1 MKNTMLNLIKLA
13 MEDKTKF
20 KSLENIYSLY
30 DQLQYSE
37 NLNEM
42 ASSLY
47 DWLYEKYEVNNMS
60 FSLFDM
66 EKNLTTEILKKGGE
80 FFLDGEYS
88 FYFIINTHTELNAV
102 VSFAA
107 SNQEHYDIVN
117 NDYSYIE
124 AAFFQI
130 SPILQNGIMKKHHI
144 EASSI
149 DSVTNVHNRKYLI
162 KHINKIISL
171 SGTDDGLE
179 QKNIAFLMVGI
190 DRFKAVI
197 EEFDYD
203 IGDKVLVEL
212 AKVIHGQIK
221 DFDIVARL
229 TGDEFLVAL
238 VNAQSIDLVENV
250 AQEMIEKFSKVEILV
265 NKETNQTLKKT
276 ICVGISL
283 YPQDSDDINKVLKNA
298 DNFLYEAKNKGRG
311 KIAVFSQ
318 EDESSIDLF

>member
-1 MKNTMLNLIKLA
+1 MKNEMLALINTA
-13 MEDKTKF
+13 MNDKTKLQ
-20 KSLENIYSLY
+20 SLENIYDLY

-42 ASSLY
+42 AEDLY
-47 DWLYEKYEVNNMS
+47 QWLVERYKVSNVN
-60 FSLFDM
+60 FSLFDI
-66 EKNLTTEILKKGGE
+66 ENNLSSDILKKGQE
-80 FFLDGEYS
+80 FYLDEKFS
-88 FYFIINTHTELNAV
+88 FYFIINTHTQINAIV
-102 VSFAA
+102 AFAA
-107 SNQEHYDIVN
+107 SDEEHYSFIN

-162 KHINKIISL
+162 GHINKIISL
-171 SGTDDGLE
+171 SKSKE
-179 QKNIAFLMVGI
+179 KNIAFLMIGI

-212 AKVIHGQIK
+212 AKVIHANIK

-238 VNAQSIDLVENV
+238 VNNNSINYAQKVANKIIESFANVEV
-250 AQEMIEKFSKVEILV
+250 VV
-265 NKETNQTLKKT
+265 NEQTNQVLKKT
-276 ICVGISL
+276 ICIGISF
-283 YPQDSDDINKVLKNA
+283 YPADSDDINQVLKNA
-298 DNFLYEAKNKGRG
+298 DNFLYEAKNKGRS
-311 KIAVFSQ
+311 KIAIFKK
-318 EDESSIDLF
+318 EEESSIDLF

>member
-1 MKNTMLNLIKLA
+1 MKNEMLNLIKLA
-13 MEDKTKF
+13 TEDKTKF
-20 KSLENIYSLY
+20 KSLENIYALY

-37 NLNEM
+37 TLNEM

-47 DWLYEKYEVNNMS
+47 DWLYEKYKVDNMS

-66 EKNLTTEILKKGGE
+66 EKDLTTEILKKGGE

-107 SNQEHYDIVN
+107 SNQEHYDSIN
-117 NDYSYIE
+117 SDYSYIE

-130 SPILQNGIMKKHHI
+130 SPILQNGIMKKHHV

-149 DSVTNVHNRKYLI
+149 DSVTNVYNRKYLI
-162 KHINKIISL
+162 EHIDKIISL
-171 SGTDDGLE
+171 SSTIDDE
-179 QKNIAFLMVGI
+179 KQKNIAFLMIGI
-190 DRFKAVI
+190 NRFKAVI

-203 IGDKVLVEL
+203 IGDKVLIEL

-238 VNAQSIDLVENV
+238 INTQSIDLVEKT
-250 AQEMIEKFSKVEILV
+250 AKKIIEKFSKVEVLV

-283 YPQDSDDINKVLKNA
+283 YPQDDKDINQVVKNA
-298 DNFLYEAKNKGRG
+298 DNFLTEAKNKGRG
-311 KIAVFSQ
+311 QVAVFSK
-318 EDESSIDLF
+318 EEECSIDLF

>member
-1 MKNTMLNLIKLA
+1 MKNEMLNLIKVA
-13 MEDKTKF
+13 IKDESKF
-20 KSLENIYSLY
+20 KSLENIYALY

-42 ASSLY
+42 SASLY
-47 DWLYEKYEVNNMS
+47 DWLDEKYKVNNLS

-66 EKNLTTEILKKGGE
+66 EKNATTVILKKGDE
-80 FFLDGEYS
+80 FFLDGELS

-107 SNQEHYDIVN
+107 SNQEHYDMIN
-117 NDYSYIE
+117 SDYAYIE

-162 KHINKIISL
+162 KHINKMISL
-171 SGTDDGLE
+171 SGSSEDNQD
-179 QKNIAFLMVGI
+179 QNIVFLMIGI

-212 AKVIHGQIK
+212 AKVIHGEIK

-238 VNAQSIDLVENV
+238 VNTKSIDLAEETAN
-250 AQEMIEKFSKVEILV
+250 QIINKFSQVEIVV

-283 YPQDSDDINKVLKNA
+283 YPQDSEDINQVLKNA

-311 KIAVFSQ
+311 KIAIYDTK
-318 EDESSIDLF
+318 DESSIDLF

>member
-1 MKNTMLNLIKLA
+1 MKNEMLSLIRVA
-13 MEDKTKF
+13 MKDESKF
-20 KSLENIYSLY
+20 KSLENIYTLY

-42 ASSLY
+42 ASSLC
-47 DWLYEKYEVNNMS
+47 DWLEDKYAVKNVS

-66 EKNLTTEILKKGGE
+66 DKNTNTQILKKGLD
-80 FFLDGEYS
+80 FFLDDKFS
-88 FYFIINTHTELNAV
+88 FYFIINTHTEMNAI
-102 VSFAA
+102 VSFCA
-107 SNQEHYDIVN
+107 SNKEEYDTISSDN
-117 NDYSYIE
+117 SYIE

-162 KHINKIISL
+162 KHINKIVSL
-171 SGTDDGLE
+171 SHNE
-179 QKNIAFLMVGI
+179 EKNIAFLMIGI

-197 EEFDYD
+197 EEFNYD

-212 AKVIHGQIK
+212 AKVIHSEIK

-238 VNAQSIDLVENV
+238 VNTDSISTAENIAQKIVDV
-250 AQEMIEKFSKVEILV
+250 FSKVEVVV
-265 NKETNQTLKKT
+265 NEKNKQVLKKT
-276 ICVGISL
+276 VCVGISL
-283 YPQDSDDINKVLKNA
+283 FPHDSDDINQVLKNA
-298 DNFLYEAKNKGRG
+298 DNFLYEAKNRGRSTV
-311 KIAVFSQ
+311 AVYVQ
-318 EDESSIDLF
+318 DEDSTIDLF

>member
-1 MKNTMLNLIKLA
+1 MKNEMLNLINLAIKDKSKL
-13 MEDKTKF
+13 
-20 KSLENIYSLY
+20 KSLENIYTLY

-42 ASSLY
+42 ALNLF
-47 DWLYEKYEVNNMS
+47 DWLVEKYKVKSMS

-66 EKNLTTEILKKGGE
+66 EKNLTTEILKKGEE
-80 FFLDGEYS
+80 FYLDGEYS

-107 SNQEHYDIVN
+107 SDKLNYDTI
-117 NDYSYIE
+117 NDDYGYIE

-162 KHINKIISL
+162 KHIDKMISL
-171 SGTDDGLE
+171 SNASDFMDQE
-179 QKNIAFLMVGI
+179 NIAFLMVGI

-203 IGDKVLVEL
+203 IGDKVLIEL
-212 AKVIHGQIK
+212 AKVIHGEIK

-238 VNAQSIDLVENV
+238 VNTHSINI
-250 AQEMIEKFSKVEILV
+250 AKQTASQIIKKFSQVEIVV
-265 NKETNQTLKKT
+265 NSETNQILKKT

-283 YPQDSDDINKVLKNA
+283 YPQDGDNINTVLKNA

-311 KIAVFSQ
+311 HIAVYSK
-318 EDESSIDLF
+318 EEESSIDLF

>member
-1 MKNTMLNLIKLA
+1 MLNLIKLA
-13 MEDKTKF
+13 IDDKTKV
-20 KSLENIYSLY
+20 KSLENIYTLY

-66 EKNLTTEILKKGGE
+66 EKNITTEILKKGGE

-102 VSFAA
+102 VSFSAEDD
-107 SNQEHYDIVN
+107 NHYKIIN
-117 NDYSYIE
+117 SDYPYIE

-130 SPILQNGIMKKHHI
+130 SPILQNGIMKKNHI
-144 EASSI
+144 ESSSI

-162 KHINKIISL
+162 KHINKMISL
-171 SGTDDGLE
+171 SSTNDKVEE
-179 QKNIAFLMVGI
+179 QSIAFLMIGI

-203 IGDKVLVEL
+203 IGDKVLIEL
-212 AKVIHGQIK
+212 AKVIHGEIK

-238 VNAQSIDLVENV
+238 VNTQSIDIAEKT
-250 AQEMIEKFSKVEILV
+250 AQEIIEKFSKVEILV
-265 NKETNQTLKKT
+265 NKETKQVLKKT

-283 YPQDSDDINKVLKNA
+283 YPQDSKNINQVLKNA
-298 DNFLYEAKNKGRG
+298 DNFLYEAKNRGRSHVA
-311 KIAVFSQ
+311 IYAQ
-318 EDESSIDLF
+318 EEESSIDLF

>member
-1 MKNTMLNLIKLA
+1 MKNEMLSLIKVA
-13 MEDKTKF
+13 MEDESKF
-20 KSLENIYSLY
+20 KSLENIYTLY

-42 ASSLY
+42 ASSLC
-47 DWLYEKYEVNNMS
+47 DWLEDKYAVKNVS

-66 EKNLTTEILKKGGE
+66 EKNTNTQILKKGLD
-80 FFLDGEYS
+80 FFLDDEFS
-88 FYFIINTHTELNAV
+88 FYFIINTHTEINAI
-102 VSFAA
+102 VSFCA
-107 SNQEHYDIVN
+107 SNQNEYDIISSDN
-117 NDYSYIE
+117 SYIE

-171 SGTDDGLE
+171 SHNE
-179 QKNIAFLMVGI
+179 EKNIAFLMIGI

-212 AKVIHGQIK
+212 AKVIHSEIK

-238 VNAQSIDLVENV
+238 VNSDSISTAENTAQKIVD
-250 AQEMIEKFSKVEILV
+250 AFSKIEVVV
-265 NKETNQTLKKT
+265 NEKHKQILKKT
-276 ICVGISL
+276 VCVGISL
-283 YPQDSDDINKVLKNA
+283 FPHDSEDINQVLKNA
-298 DNFLYEAKNKGRG
+298 DNFLYEAKNKGRS
-311 KIAVFSQ
+311 KIAIYAQ
-318 EDESSIDLF
+318 GEDSTIDLF

>member
-1 MKNTMLNLIKLA
+1 MKEQMLSLINQAVNNKDKLV
-13 MEDKTKF
+13 
-20 KSLENIYSLY
+20 SLENIYVLY
-30 DQLQYSE
+30 DQLQYCESIKEMSE
-37 NLNEM
+37 
-42 ASSLY
+42 SLY
-47 DWLYEKYEVNNMS
+47 EWLFSKYKVDNLS

-66 EKNLTTEILKKGGE
+66 DKDESTILLKKGDE
-80 FFLDGEYS
+80 FYLDDPHS
-88 FYFIINTHTELNAV
+88 FYFIINTHTPVNAV

-107 SNQEHYDIVN
+107 NDKEHYDFIYA
-117 NDYSYIE
+117 DYSFIE

-130 SPILQNGIMKKHHI
+130 SPILQNGIMKKQHI

-162 KHINKIISL
+162 GHINKIVSL
-171 SGTDDGLE
+171 SQNDD
-179 QKNIAFLMVGI
+179 KNIAFLMIGI

-212 AKVIHGQIK
+212 AKVIHTQIK

-238 VNAQSIDLVENV
+238 VNSPNEDAAVEV
-250 AQEMIEKFSKVEILV
+250 GEKIIEQFADVEVVV
-265 NKETNQTLKKT
+265 NEETGQTLKKT

-283 YPQDSDDINKVLKNA
+283 FPDHSEDINQVLKNA
-298 DNFLYEAKNKGRG
+298 DNFLYEAKNKGRSQL
-311 KIAVFSQ
+311 AVYTK
-318 EDESSIDLF
+318 EEESSIDLF

>member
-1 MKNTMLNLIKLA
+1 MKNEMMELIKKA
-13 MEDKTKF
+13 IVNHAKI
-20 KSLENIYSLY
+20 KSLENIYDLY

-42 ASSLY
+42 ADSLS
-47 DWLYEKYEVNNMS
+47 DWLASRYKVDNIS

-66 EKNLTTEILKKGGE
+66 ENNLSSDILKKGSE
-80 FFLDGEYS
+80 FYLDGEFS
-88 FYFIINTHTELNAV
+88 FYFIINTHTEINAIV
-102 VSFAA
+102 AFSA
-107 SNQEHYDIVN
+107 SNQEHYDTIN

-162 KHINKIISL
+162 QHINKIISL
-171 SGTDDGLE
+171 SHKE
-179 QKNIAFLMVGI
+179 EKNIAFLMVGI

-203 IGDKVLVEL
+203 IGDKVLIEL
-212 AKVIHGQIK
+212 AKVIHTEIK

-238 VNAQSIDLVENV
+238 VNIDSINAAHQIAQKIVDKF
-250 AQEMIEKFSKVEILV
+250 ARIEVVV
-265 NKETNQTLKKT
+265 NKETEQVLKKT
-276 ICVGISL
+276 VCVGISL
-283 YPQDSDDINKVLKNA
+283 FPNDSEDINQVLKNA
-298 DNFLYEAKNKGRG
+298 DNFLYEAKNRGRSE
-311 KIAVFSQ
+311 IAIYVK
-318 EDESSIDLF
+318 EEESSIDLF

>member
-1 MKNTMLNLIKLA
+1 MKNEMLNLIELAIQDKEKL
-13 MEDKTKF
+13 

-37 NLNEM
+37 NIQEM
-42 ASSLY
+42 ASSLC
-47 DWLYEKYEVNNMS
+47 DWLREKYEVQNMK
-60 FSLFDM
+60 FSLFDL
-66 EKNLTTEILKKGGE
+66 ETNLSTDVIKKGEE

-88 FYFIINTHTELNAV
+88 FYFIINTHTDMNAIV
-102 VSFAA
+102 AFSAT
-107 SNQEHYDIVN
+107 NEEHFNSIND
-117 NDYSYIE
+117 DYSFIE

-130 SPILQNGIMKKHHI
+130 SPILQNGIMKKHHV

-171 SGTDDGLE
+171 SQNDEKD
-179 QKNIAFLMVGI
+179 IAFLMIGI

-203 IGDKVLVEL
+203 IGDKVLIEL
-212 AKVIHGQIK
+212 AKVIHSHIK

-238 VNAQSIDLVENV
+238 VNPNSISLVENT
-250 AQEMIEKFSKVEILV
+250 AKKIIEDFAKVEVTV
-265 NKETNQTLKKT
+265 NQETGQTLRKT
-276 ICVGISL
+276 VCIGISL
-283 YPQDSDDINKVLKNA
+283 FPYDGTDITQVLKNA
-298 DNFLYEAKNKGRG
+298 DIFLNEAKNKGR
-311 KIAVFSQ
+311 SQ
-318 EDESSIDLF
+318 YAFYKKEEESSIDLF